1 MMVFG
6 VKSAAAVGAKGT
18 VINMI
23 INRWLTCPFVDMT
36 WLDSDGKYHMLSESL
51 LFKMILF
58 LYFKR
63 YIFDINI
70 LMTVYFVNKKIIL
83 FFKISRK

>member
-23 INRWLTCPFVDMT
+23 INRWLTFPFVDMT

-51 LFKMILF
+51 RFKMILF

-70 LMTVYFVNKKIIL
+70 LMTIFIEQKCII
-83 FFKISRK
+83 FYKISRK